1 MLLSAAALSAMPL
14 QCREDNLLVGDD
26 CFILRRSAYGWH
38 VPDVVS
44 VSIGLARITV
54 SKLLGLVVKP
64 LAALL
69 AIPLCILKEA
79 SQLSIAP
86 ALEGHNLQ
94 EGGFS
99 PQSSETA

>member
-1 MLLSAAALSAMPL
+1 VACSRL
-14 QCREDNLLVGDD
+14 
-26 CFILRRSAYGWH
+26 
-38 VPDVVS
+38 DVVL

-79 SQLSIAP
+79 SQLSITP

-94 EGGFS
+94 EGGFLRKAVRL
-99 PQSSETA
+99 PESSDA